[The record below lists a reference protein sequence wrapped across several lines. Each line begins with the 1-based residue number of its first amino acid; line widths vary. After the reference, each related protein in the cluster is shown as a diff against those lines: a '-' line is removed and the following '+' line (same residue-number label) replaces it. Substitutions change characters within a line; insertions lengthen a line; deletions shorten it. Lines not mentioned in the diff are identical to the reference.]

1 MIASTAS
8 TLSRV
13 HNSGDSAQ
21 THDRESRS
29 KASPEVGGFDES
41 PGSALRP
48 STISMVQPASRAT
61 KVPAHQSQ
69 GFGQSLSTKP
79 MTIEEAR
86 PLAT

>member
-8 TLSRV
+8 PLSRV

-41 PGSALRP
+41 PGSFGALVRGRRVL
-48 STISMVQPASRAT
+48 IVGEVDASRAT
-61 KVPAHQSQ
+61 PPSASA
-69 GFGQSLSTKP
+69 S
-79 MTIEEAR
+79 R
-86 PLAT
+86 PDTLM